1 MAERNPIQS
10 DETRTQDEDAMRASN
25 PQNARQDPEN
35 LERQRQVERDR
46 DALQAQAERV
56 EATAPAEAREQTIG
70 EMTEDAERRAER
82 DRQR

>member
-1 MAERNPIQS
+1 MPETNPTQS
-10 DETRTQDEDAMRASN
+10 EATRTQDERAMRSSN
-25 PQNARQDPEN
+25 PENARQDPEN

-56 EATAPAEAREQTIG
+56 DATAPAEAREQTIG
-70 EMTEDAERRAER
+70 EMTDDAERRAER

>member
-1 MAERNPIQS
+1 MAERNPRV
-10 DETRTQDEDAMRASN
+10 DDVNRTQDQDAMRASN
-25 PQNARQDPEN
+25 PENARQDPEN

-56 EATAPAEAREQTIG
+56 EATAPAEARDRTIG
-70 EMTEDAERRAER
+70 EMTDEAERKAER